1 MTLIRQR
8 SDARA
13 GFSRSNAPSWSAIA
27 AAATIAAGLI
37 AGCAARKD
45 PAEATLSWLA
55 PQTRAAKPV
64 DCAMPLLS
72 DLPNADY
79 QEIAIVEV
87 SDDFDADPQEAID
100 LARRKA
106 CETGADALVVRA
118 NQRQERGALL
128 PGYSAEESK
137 LAGPE
142 SGANI
147 RAREHTP
154 EIGEVGHKARFLNGV
169 AIIYKTPRS

>member
-1 MTLIRQR
+1 MVIRER
-8 SDARA
+8 SAAPARHN
-13 GFSRSNAPSWSAIA
+13 RPSAARFNAIA
-27 AAATIAAGLI
+27 AAALFAAGLI
-37 AGCAARKD
+37 AGCAAQKD

-64 DCAMPLLS
+64 DCSMLLLS

-87 SDDFDADPQEAID
+87 SDDFDADPQEAVD

-106 CETGADALVVRA
+106 CETGADALVILE
-118 NQRQERGALL
+118 NQQQKRGKPL

-154 EIGEVGHKARFLNGV
+154 AIGEVGHKARFLSGV
-169 AIIYKTPRS
+169 AIIYKTPRL